1 MNTESLEYFIKVYE
15 KKSFNAAAKDLFITP
30 QGLSKMVKQL
40 EMDLETELFYRGS
53 RGVEP
58 TEYGELLY
66 ARAKHICYLIED
78 IKKEI
83 SVMSGSKGTLN
94 LILTYSASSVLPINL
109 LFDFPKEYPNIQMK
123 VREVPDEYPIGEV
136 FEEDEADVGLIMV
149 NEKLN
154 NCDHELILQGE
165 VVAVVSKDHPLAQRD
180 EISIVE
186 LENKPLILKAI
197 ETGGEHNFVSKCL
210 EYGFTPKVEYE
221 LGNVITTH
229 MLCMSDGI
237 ISISVDFIEEVL
249 KDDRLKVIKLKEKID
264 QNIYLVTKKKAIQSK
279 IVSLFKR
286 YINEYIVDNIN
297 RVDIK
302 EGQ

>member
-66 ARAKHICYLIED
+66 ARAKHICYLVED

-94 LILTYSASSVLPINL
+94 LMVTYSTAAVLPMNL
-109 LFDFPKEYPNIQMK
+109 LFGFPKEYPNIQIK
-123 VREVPDEYPIGEV
+123 LKEVPDEYSIGES
-136 FEEDEADVGLIMV
+136 FDNDEVDIGLIMV
-149 NEKLN
+149 NEKVD
-154 NCDHELILQGE
+154 NCNYELILEGK
-165 VVAVVSKDHPLAQRD
+165 VVAVVSKQHPLAEKD
-180 EISIVE
+180 EISILE
-186 LENKPLILKAI
+186 LENQPLVLKAV
-197 ETGGEHNFVSKCL
+197 EAGGEHSFVSKCL
-210 EYGFTPKVEYE
+210 EYGFTPQVEYE
-221 LGNVITTH
+221 LGNIITAH

-237 ISISVDFIEEVL
+237 ISISVDCIEEVL
-249 KDDRLKVIKLKEKID
+249 KDDRLKIIPIKEEIK
-264 QNIYLVTKKKAIQSK
+264 QNIYLVTKKKPIQSK
-279 IVSLFKR
+279 IVSLFKK
-286 YINEYIVDNIN
+286 YINDCIIDKISSFNS
-297 RVDIK
+297 IK
-302 EGQ
+302 AL